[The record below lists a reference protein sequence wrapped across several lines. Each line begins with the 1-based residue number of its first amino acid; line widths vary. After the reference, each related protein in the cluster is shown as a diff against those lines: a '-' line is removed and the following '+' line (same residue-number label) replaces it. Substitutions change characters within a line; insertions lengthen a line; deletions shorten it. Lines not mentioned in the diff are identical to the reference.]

1 MFQSALRVAVGITLF
16 QGCALFLCG
25 FVAAQSMSSTVDAD
39 GPKVV
44 SYEAV
49 QPVLRK
55 HCVGCH
61 NDEQPRG
68 DLSLASLDK
77 IAAGSG
83 SGAVVV
89 PGKLDESPLYLVT
102 AHLDNPKMPPNKP
115 RIPQRELQLI
125 ANWIQTGLVA
135 ELKTDSS
142 KLTIPAESMT
152 RSPAA
157 ASSTTAA
164 STTTPATKTASTD
177 SPGLTELSPFPRRST
192 MATFASH
199 TNLPLVAFPGLQQV
213 MLWDSRANK
222 FADKAIDTKNHD
234 IHQLHFS
241 PDGKQL
247 LIAAG
252 VAGEFGTVLRWDMAS
267 QKFLTPVGK
276 EQDAIQSMDL
286 SVDGKRLALGTTSR
300 KVQIYSTEDGSL
312 LHSLR
317 KHTDWVTSVAWSPDG
332 LLLASGDRFGSIHV
346 WDVAMGSEFTTLR
359 NHIGSVTA
367 LVWSADGDT
376 LHSAGADGFVR
387 VWNLHSQTESTHW
400 SANEKGILGMIS
412 LTGNT
417 LAKSDHLATYGRD
430 KKVLVWDA
438 SGKQQSEIT
447 LDDEVIGLK
456 RLIKDQRAMLI
467 ASDASGI
474 VRQISIDAGKL
485 ALLENIEIPIAPQIA
500 SMPIRKP
507 AAPVRSVSKVREP
520 SMDKSSISDSETVAL
535 IEKTSA
541 PPSGHQANLTSDL
554 EESRRALK
562 SIESAK
568 TQVLES
574 LSQLEESEAR
584 LKQLIA
590 IQEAR
595 IKQLE
600 WYGRKK
606 KD

>member
-1 MFQSALRVAVGITLF
+1 MFQSALRVVGRTLVY
-16 QGCALFLCG
+16 GYSLFLCE

-39 GPKVV
+39 SPKVV

-135 ELKTDSS
+135 ELKADSS

-152 RSPAA
+152 RSPAV

-164 STTTPATKTASTD
+164 STATTVSKD
-177 SPGLTELSPFPRRST
+177 SPGLTELSPLPRRSP
-192 MATFASH
+192 MATFATH
-199 TNLPLVAFPGLQQV
+199 TNLPLVAFPGLRQV

-252 VAGEFGTVLRWDMAS
+252 VAGEFGTVLRWDMSS

-276 EQDAIQSMDL
+276 EQDAIQSIDL

-346 WDVAMGSEFTTLR
+346 WDASTGAEFTTLR

-412 LTGNT
+412 LTGTT
-417 LAKSDHLATYGRD
+417 LAKGDNLATYGRD

-485 ALLENIEIPIAPQIA
+485 ALLENIEIPIAPQMA

-520 SMDKSSISDSETVAL
+520 SMDKSSVSDSETVAL

-600 WYGRKK
+600 WDERKK

>member
-1 MFQSALRVAVGITLF
+1 MFHSVVRGATSI
-16 QGCALFLCG
+16 ALFHGCSLIFCDA
-25 FVAAQSMSSTVDAD
+25 VAAQSMSSTVDND
-39 GPKVV
+39 GLKVV

-83 SGAVVV
+83 SGAVIV
-89 PGKLDESPLYLVT
+89 PGKLEESPLYLVT

-135 ELKTDSS
+135 ELKANGANDSV
-142 KLTIPAESMT
+142 KASMK
-152 RSPAA
+152 PNIDAA
-157 ASSTTAA
+157 TS
-164 STTTPATKTASTD
+164 ATVSID
-177 SPGLTELSPFPRRST
+177 SQGLMKLSPLPRRSP

-199 TNLPLVAFPGLQQV
+199 ADLPLVAFPGLQQV
-213 MLWDSRANK
+213 MLWDSRANT
-222 FADKAIDTKNHD
+222 FAEKAIDTKNHD

-252 VAGEFGTVLRWDMAS
+252 VAGEFGTVLRWDILT
-267 QKFLTPVGK
+267 QKYLTPVGK

-286 SVDGKRLALGTTSR
+286 SADGKRLALGTTSR

-317 KHTDWVTSVAWSPDG
+317 KHTDWVTSAAWSPDG

-346 WDVAMGSEFTTLR
+346 WDASTGSEFTTLR
-359 NHIGSVTA
+359 NHVGSVTA
-367 LVWSADGDT
+367 LVWSSDGDT

-387 VWNLHSQTESTHW
+387 VWDLHSQAESTHW

-412 LTGNT
+412 LKGNA
-417 LAKSDHLATYGRD
+417 LSEGDHLATFGRD
-430 KKVLVWDA
+430 KKILVWDA
-438 SGKQQSEIT
+438 SGKQQSAIT
-447 LDDEVIGLK
+447 LDDEVIGLNK
-456 RLIKDQRAMLI
+456 LIKDQRTMLI
-467 ASDASGI
+467 ASDASGV
-474 VRQISIDAGKL
+474 VRQIAIDNGKL
-485 ALLENIEIPIAPQIA
+485 SLLDDIDIPIAPQMA
-500 SMPIRKP
+500 SMPVRKP
-507 AAPVRSVSKVREP
+507 LAPVRTVSKINKP
-520 SMDKSSISDSETVAL
+520 SIDQDTVSDFASIAMVEKSL
-535 IEKTSA
+535 A
-541 PPSGHQANLTSDL
+541 PIGGLQASLTSDL
-554 EESRRALK
+554 EETRRALK
-562 SIESAK
+562 SIESSK

-600 WYGRKK
+600 WDERKK
-606 KD
+606 RD

>member
-1 MFQSALRVAVGITLF
+1 
-16 QGCALFLCG
+16 
-25 FVAAQSMSSTVDAD
+25 
-39 GPKVV
+39 
-44 SYEAV
+44 
-49 QPVLRK
+49 
-55 HCVGCH
+55 
-61 NDEQPRG
+61 
-68 DLSLASLDK
+68 
-77 IAAGSG
+77 
-83 SGAVVV
+83 
-89 PGKLDESPLYLVT
+89 
-102 AHLDNPKMPPNKP
+102 
-115 RIPQRELQLI
+115 
-125 ANWIQTGLVA
+125 
-135 ELKTDSS
+135 
-142 KLTIPAESMT
+142 
-152 RSPAA
+152 
-157 ASSTTAA
+157 
-164 STTTPATKTASTD
+164 
-177 SPGLTELSPFPRRST
+177 
-192 MATFASH
+192 
-199 TNLPLVAFPGLQQV
+199 

-252 VAGEFGTVLRWDMAS
+252 VAGEFGTVLRWDMSS

-276 EQDAIQSMDL
+276 EQDAIQSIDL

-346 WDVAMGSEFTTLR
+346 WDASTGSEFTTLR
-359 NHIGSVTA
+359 NHIGSVSA

-412 LTGNT
+412 LTGTT
-417 LAKSDHLATYGRD
+417 LAKGDNLATYGRD

-485 ALLENIEIPIAPQIA
+485 ALLENIEIPIAPQMA

-520 SMDKSSISDSETVAL
+520 SMDKSSISDSTSVPL
-535 IEKTSA
+535 IEKTPA

-600 WYGRKK
+600 WDGRKK

>member
-1 MFQSALRVAVGITLF
+1 
-16 QGCALFLCG
+16 
-25 FVAAQSMSSTVDAD
+25 
-39 GPKVV
+39 
-44 SYEAV
+44 
-49 QPVLRK
+49 
-55 HCVGCH
+55 
-61 NDEQPRG
+61 
-68 DLSLASLDK
+68 
-77 IAAGSG
+77 
-83 SGAVVV
+83 
-89 PGKLDESPLYLVT
+89 
-102 AHLDNPKMPPNKP
+102 
-115 RIPQRELQLI
+115 
-125 ANWIQTGLVA
+125 
-135 ELKTDSS
+135 
-142 KLTIPAESMT
+142 
-152 RSPAA
+152 
-157 ASSTTAA
+157 
-164 STTTPATKTASTD
+164 
-177 SPGLTELSPFPRRST
+177 
-192 MATFASH
+192 MATFATH

-252 VAGEFGTVLRWDMAS
+252 VAGEFGTVLRWDMSS

-276 EQDAIQSMDL
+276 EQDAIQSIDL

-346 WDVAMGSEFTTLR
+346 WDASTGAEFTTLR

-412 LTGNT
+412 LTGTT
-417 LAKSDHLATYGRD
+417 LAKGDNLATYGRD

-467 ASDASGI
+467 TSDASGI

-485 ALLENIEIPIAPQIA
+485 ALLENIEIPIAPQMA

-520 SMDKSSISDSETVAL
+520 SMDKSSVSDSETVAL

-600 WYGRKK
+600 WDERKK

>member
-1 MFQSALRVAVGITLF
+1 MFQSALRVVGRTLVY
-16 QGCALFLCG
+16 GYSLFLCE

-39 GPKVV
+39 SPKVV

-135 ELKTDSS
+135 ELKADSS

-152 RSPAA
+152 RSPASV
-157 ASSTTAA
+157 SSTKAPA
-164 STTTPATKTASTD
+164 TTPATTPASTD
-177 SPGLTELSPFPRRST
+177 SQGLTELSPLPRRSP
-192 MATFASH
+192 MATFATH

-252 VAGEFGTVLRWDMAS
+252 VAGEFGTVLRWDMSS

-276 EQDAIQSMDL
+276 EQDAIQSIDL

-346 WDVAMGSEFTTLR
+346 WDASTGAEFTTLR

-412 LTGNT
+412 LTGTT
-417 LAKSDHLATYGRD
+417 LAKGDNLATYGRD
-430 KKVLVWDA
+430 KKVLVWEA

-447 LDDEVIGLK
+447 LDDEVIGLT

-467 ASDASGI
+467 TSDASGI

-485 ALLENIEIPIAPQIA
+485 ALLENIEIPIAPQMA

-520 SMDKSSISDSETVAL
+520 SMDKSSVSDSETVAL

-600 WYGRKK
+600 WDGRKK

>member
-1 MFQSALRVAVGITLF
+1 MFQSALRVVGRTLVY
-16 QGCALFLCG
+16 GYSLFVCE
-25 FVAAQSMSSTVDAD
+25 FVAAQSMSSTVEAD

-89 PGKLDESPLYLVT
+89 SGKLDESPLYLVT

-135 ELKTDSS
+135 ELKADSS
-142 KLTIPAESMT
+142 KLSIPAESMT
-152 RSPAA
+152 RSAAA
-157 ASSTTAA
+157 ASSTTTAA
-164 STTTPATKTASTD
+164 STTTTTSTD
-177 SPGLTELSPFPRRST
+177 SQGLTELSPLPRRSP
-192 MATFASH
+192 MATLATH
-199 TNLPLVAFPGLQQV
+199 TDLPLVAFPGLQQV
-213 MLWDSRANK
+213 MLWDSRTNK
-222 FADKAIDTKNHD
+222 FEDKAIDTKNHD

-252 VAGEFGTVLRWDMAS
+252 VAGEFGTVLRWDMSS

-276 EQDAIQSMDL
+276 EQDAIQSIDL

-346 WDVAMGSEFTTLR
+346 WDASTGSEFTTLR

-417 LAKSDHLATYGRD
+417 LAKSDNLATYGRD

-438 SGKQQSEIT
+438 SGKQQSEVT

-485 ALLENIEIPIAPQIA
+485 SLLESIDMPVAPQMA

-507 AAPVRSVSKVREP
+507 SAPVRSVSKVREP
-520 SMDKSSISDSETVAL
+520 SMDKNSVSDSDSVAL
-535 IEKTSA
+535 IEKTLA
-541 PPSGHQANLTSDL
+541 PPSGRQANLTSDL

-574 LSQLEESEAR
+574 LSHLEESEAR

-600 WYGRKK
+600 WDERKK
-606 KD
+606 RD

>member
-135 ELKTDSS
+135 ELKADSS

-152 RSPAA
+152 RTAA
-157 ASSTTAA
+157 ASSSTTAA
-164 STTTPATKTASTD
+164 STTTTTSTN
-177 SPGLTELSPFPRRST
+177 SPSLTELSPLPRRSP

-199 TNLPLVAFPGLQQV
+199 KDSPLVAFPGLQQV

-222 FADKAIDTKNHD
+222 FVDKAIDTKNHD

-317 KHTDWVTSVAWSPDG
+317 KHTDWVTSVTWSPDG

-346 WDVAMGSEFTTLR
+346 WDASTGSEFTTLR
-359 NHIGSVTA
+359 NHIGSVSA

-387 VWNLHSQTESTHW
+387 VWNLHSQTESAHW

-412 LTGNT
+412 LTGTT
-417 LAKSDHLATYGRD
+417 LAKGDYLATYGRD

-447 LDDEVIGLK
+447 LDDEVINLK

-485 ALLENIEIPIAPQIA
+485 SLLENIDLPIAPQVA

-507 AAPVRSVSKVREP
+507 TAPVRSVSKVRDP
-520 SMDKSSISDSETVAL
+520 AMDKSFISDSATIPSNEKAAL
-535 IEKTSA
+535 SSSERRS
-541 PPSGHQANLTSDL
+541 NLASDL

-600 WYGRKK
+600 WVERKK
-606 KD
+606 RD

>member
-1 MFQSALRVAVGITLF
+1 MFQSALRVVGRTLVY
-16 QGCALFLCG
+16 GYSLFLCE

-39 GPKVV
+39 SPKVV

-135 ELKTDSS
+135 ELKADSS

-152 RSPAA
+152 RSPASV
-157 ASSTTAA
+157 SSTKAPA
-164 STTTPATKTASTD
+164 TTPATTPASTD
-177 SPGLTELSPFPRRST
+177 SQGLTELSPLPRRSP
-192 MATFASH
+192 MATFATH

-252 VAGEFGTVLRWDMAS
+252 VAGEFGTVLRWDMSS

-276 EQDAIQSMDL
+276 EQDAIQSIDL

-346 WDVAMGSEFTTLR
+346 WDASTGSEFTTLR
-359 NHIGSVTA
+359 NHIGSVSA

-387 VWNLHSQTESTHW
+387 VWNLHSQTESAHW

-412 LTGNT
+412 LTGTT
-417 LAKSDHLATYGRD
+417 LAKGDNLATYGRD

-520 SMDKSSISDSETVAL
+520 SMDKSSISDSTSVPL
-535 IEKTSA
+535 IEKTPA

-600 WYGRKK
+600 WDGRKK

>member
-1 MFQSALRVAVGITLF
+1 MFQSALRVVGRTLVY
-16 QGCALFLCG
+16 GYSLFLCE

-39 GPKVV
+39 SPKVV

-135 ELKTDSS
+135 ELKADSS

-152 RSPAA
+152 RSPASV
-157 ASSTTAA
+157 SSTKAPA
-164 STTTPATKTASTD
+164 TTPATTPASTD
-177 SPGLTELSPFPRRST
+177 SQGLTELSPLPRRSP
-192 MATFASH
+192 MATFATH

-252 VAGEFGTVLRWDMAS
+252 VAGEFGTVLRWDMSS

-276 EQDAIQSMDL
+276 EQDAIQSIDL

-346 WDVAMGSEFTTLR
+346 WDASTGAEFTTLR

-412 LTGNT
+412 LTGTT
-417 LAKSDHLATYGRD
+417 LAKGDNLATYGRD

-474 VRQISIDAGKL
+474 VREISIDAGKL

-520 SMDKSSISDSETVAL
+520 SMDKSSISDSTSVPL
-535 IEKTSA
+535 IEKTPA

-600 WYGRKK
+600 WDGRKK

>member
-1 MFQSALRVAVGITLF
+1 MFTSAFRGATSI
-16 QGCALFLCG
+16 ALFHGCSLILCD
-25 FVAAQSMSSTVDAD
+25 VVVAQSMSSTVDSD

-89 PGKLDESPLYLVT
+89 PGKLEESPLYLVT

-125 ANWIQTGLVA
+125 ANWIQTGLVT
-135 ELKTDSS
+135 ELKTNGVKES
-142 KLTIPAESMT
+142 IPAESMK
-152 RSPAA
+152 R
-157 ASSTTAA
+157 STTAA
-164 STTTPATKTASTD
+164 AATTPAASTT
-177 SPGLTELSPFPRRST
+177 STESQGLTELSPLPRRSP
-192 MATFASH
+192 MAAFASH
-199 TNLPLVAFPGLQQV
+199 ADQPMVAFPGLQQV
-213 MLWDSRANK
+213 MLWDSRTNK
-222 FADKAIDTKNHD
+222 FADKAIATTNHD

-252 VAGEFGTVLRWDMAS
+252 VAGEFGTVLRWDMPS

-286 SVDGKRLALGTTSR
+286 SVDGKRLALGTSSR
-300 KVQIYSTEDGSL
+300 NVQIYSTEDGTL

-346 WDVAMGSEFTTLR
+346 WDASTGSEFATLR
-359 NHIGSVTA
+359 NHVGSVTG
-367 LVWSADGDT
+367 LVWSSDGDT

-387 VWNLHSQTESTHW
+387 VWDLHSQTESTYW

-412 LTGNT
+412 LSGNT
-417 LAKSDHLATYGRD
+417 LAKNDYLATYGRD
-430 KKVLVWDA
+430 RKVFVWN
-438 SGKQQSEIT
+438 SVGKQQST
-447 LDDEVIGLK
+447 VALDDEVIGLK
-456 RLIKDQRAMLI
+456 RFVKDQRVMLI

-474 VRQISIDAGKL
+474 VRQISMDAGNL
-485 ALLENIEIPIAPQIA
+485 SLLRNIDMPIAPQMA
-500 SMPIRKP
+500 AMTIRKP
-507 AAPVRSVSKVREP
+507 NAPIRSVSKVREP
-520 SMDKSSISDSETVAL
+520 SIDKVAVSDSASVPL
-535 IEKTSA
+535 VEKSLA
-541 PPSGHQANLTSDL
+541 PVGGLQASLTSDV

-600 WYGRKK
+600 WVGRKK

>member
-1 MFQSALRVAVGITLF
+1 MFQSALRVVGRTLVY
-16 QGCALFLCG
+16 GYSLFLCE

-39 GPKVV
+39 SPKVV

-135 ELKTDSS
+135 ELKADSS

-152 RSPAA
+152 RSPASV
-157 ASSTTAA
+157 SSTKAPA
-164 STTTPATKTASTD
+164 TTPATTPASTD
-177 SPGLTELSPFPRRST
+177 SQGLTELSPLPRRSP
-192 MATFASH
+192 MATFATH

-252 VAGEFGTVLRWDMAS
+252 VAGEFGTVLRWDMSS

-276 EQDAIQSMDL
+276 EQDAIQSIDL

-346 WDVAMGSEFTTLR
+346 WDASTGAEFTTLR

-412 LTGNT
+412 LTGTT
-417 LAKSDHLATYGRD
+417 LAKGDNLATYGRD

-485 ALLENIEIPIAPQIA
+485 ALLENIEIPIAPQMA

-520 SMDKSSISDSETVAL
+520 SMDKSSVSDSETVAL

-600 WYGRKK
+600 WDGRKK

>member
-1 MFQSALRVAVGITLF
+1 MFQSALRVVGRTLVY
-16 QGCALFLCG
+16 GYSLFLCE

-39 GPKVV
+39 SPKVV

-135 ELKTDSS
+135 ELKADSS

-152 RSPAA
+152 RSPASV
-157 ASSTTAA
+157 SSTKAPA
-164 STTTPATKTASTD
+164 TTPATTPASTD
-177 SPGLTELSPFPRRST
+177 SQGLTELSPLPRRSP
-192 MATFASH
+192 MATFATH

-252 VAGEFGTVLRWDMAS
+252 VAGEFGTVLRWDMSS

-276 EQDAIQSMDL
+276 EQDAIQSIDL

-346 WDVAMGSEFTTLR
+346 WDASTGAEFTTLR

-412 LTGNT
+412 LTGTT
-417 LAKSDHLATYGRD
+417 LAKGDNLATYGRD
-430 KKVLVWDA
+430 KKVLVWEA

-467 ASDASGI
+467 TSDASGI

-485 ALLENIEIPIAPQIA
+485 ALLENIEIPIAPQMA

-520 SMDKSSISDSETVAL
+520 SMDKSSVSDSETVAL

-600 WYGRKK
+600 WDGRKK

>member
-1 MFQSALRVAVGITLF
+1 MFQTAVRGAIGI
-16 QGCALFLCG
+16 ALFHGCSSIFCG
-25 FVAAQSMSSTVDAD
+25 VVAAQSMSSTVDND

-77 IAAGSG
+77 IVAGSG
-83 SGAVVV
+83 SGAVIV
-89 PGKLDESPLYLVT
+89 PGKLEESPLYLVT

-135 ELKTDSS
+135 ELKANGENDSV
-142 KLTIPAESMT
+142 KASMKPNT
-152 RSPAA
+152 GE
-157 ASSTTAA
+157 
-164 STTTPATKTASTD
+164 ATSATASIN
-177 SPGLTELSPFPRRST
+177 SQGLMKLSPLPRRAPL
-192 MATFASH
+192 ATFASH
-199 TNLPLVAFPGLQQV
+199 ADLPLVAFPGLQQV
-213 MLWDSRANK
+213 MLWDGRANR
-222 FADKAIDTKNHD
+222 FAEKAIDTRNHD

-252 VAGEFGTVLRWDMAS
+252 VAGDFGTVLRWDMPS

-286 SVDGKRLALGTTSR
+286 SADGKRLALGTTSR

-346 WDVAMGSEFTTLR
+346 WDASTGSEFTTLR
-359 NHIGSVTA
+359 NHVGSVTA

-412 LTGNT
+412 LSGDT
-417 LAKSDHLATYGRD
+417 LATSDYLATFGRD
-430 KKVLVWDA
+430 KKIFVWDTKGNQLSA
-438 SGKQQSEIT
+438 VT
-447 LDDEVIGLK
+447 LDDEVIGL
-456 RLIKDQRAMLI
+456 RRFIKDQQPVLI
-467 ASDASGI
+467 ASDASGVI
-474 VRQISIDAGKL
+474 RRIALEAGKL
-485 ALLENIEIPIAPQIA
+485 SWLEDIELPISSTMA
-500 SMPIRKP
+500 SMLIRKP
-507 AAPVRSVSKVREP
+507 TAPMRSVSKISKP
-520 SMDKSSISDSETVAL
+520 SIDQDTASDVASVAMVEKSLTPAGGL
-535 IEKTSA
+535 
-541 PPSGHQANLTSDL
+541 QASLTSDL
-554 EESRRALK
+554 EETRRALK
-562 SIESAK
+562 SIESSK

-600 WYGRKK
+600 WDERKK
-606 KD
+606 RD

>member
-1 MFQSALRVAVGITLF
+1 
-16 QGCALFLCG
+16 
-25 FVAAQSMSSTVDAD
+25 
-39 GPKVV
+39 
-44 SYEAV
+44 
-49 QPVLRK
+49 
-55 HCVGCH
+55 
-61 NDEQPRG
+61 
-68 DLSLASLDK
+68 
-77 IAAGSG
+77 
-83 SGAVVV
+83 
-89 PGKLDESPLYLVT
+89 
-102 AHLDNPKMPPNKP
+102 
-115 RIPQRELQLI
+115 
-125 ANWIQTGLVA
+125 
-135 ELKTDSS
+135 
-142 KLTIPAESMT
+142 
-152 RSPAA
+152 
-157 ASSTTAA
+157 
-164 STTTPATKTASTD
+164 
-177 SPGLTELSPFPRRST
+177 
-192 MATFASH
+192 
-199 TNLPLVAFPGLQQV
+199 
-213 MLWDSRANK
+213 
-222 FADKAIDTKNHD
+222 
-234 IHQLHFS
+234 
-241 PDGKQL
+241 
-247 LIAAG
+247 
-252 VAGEFGTVLRWDMAS
+252 
-267 QKFLTPVGK
+267 
-276 EQDAIQSMDL
+276 MDL

-346 WDVAMGSEFTTLR
+346 WDASTGAEFTTLR

-474 VRQISIDAGKL
+474 VREISIDAGKL
-485 ALLENIEIPIAPQIA
+485 ALLENIEIPIAPQMA

-520 SMDKSSISDSETVAL
+520 SMDKSSVSDSETVAL

-600 WYGRKK
+600 WDGRKK

>member
-1 MFQSALRVAVGITLF
+1 MFQTAVRGALGI
-16 QGCALFLCG
+16 ALFHGCSSIFCG
-25 FVAAQSMSSTVDAD
+25 VVAAQSMSSTVDND

-77 IAAGSG
+77 IVAGSG
-83 SGAVVV
+83 SGAVIV
-89 PGKLDESPLYLVT
+89 PGKLEESPLYLVT

-135 ELKTDSS
+135 ELKANGANDSVKASMKPNTD
-142 KLTIPAESMT
+142 E
-152 RSPAA
+152 
-157 ASSTTAA
+157 
-164 STTTPATKTASTD
+164 ATSATASID
-177 SPGLTELSPFPRRST
+177 SQGLMKLSPLPRRAP

-199 TNLPLVAFPGLQQV
+199 TDLPLVAFPGLQQV
-213 MLWDSRANK
+213 MLWDSRANR

-234 IHQLHFS
+234 IHQLLFS

-252 VAGEFGTVLRWDMAS
+252 VAGEFGTVLRWDMPS
-267 QKFLTPVGK
+267 QKFLTPFGK

-286 SVDGKRLALGTTSR
+286 SADGKRLALGTTSR
-300 KVQIYSTEDGSL
+300 NVQIYSTEDGSL

-346 WDVAMGSEFTTLR
+346 WDASTGSEFTTLR
-359 NHIGSVTA
+359 NHVGSVTS

-400 SANEKGILGMIS
+400 SANEKEILGMIS
-412 LTGNT
+412 LAGDT
-417 LAKSDHLATYGRD
+417 LATSDYIATFGRD
-430 KKVLVWDA
+430 KKIFVWDTKGNQLSA
-438 SGKQQSEIT
+438 VT
-447 LDDEVIGLK
+447 LDDEVIGL
-456 RLIKDQRAMLI
+456 RRFIKDQQTVLI
-467 ASDASGI
+467 ASDASGVI
-474 VRQISIDAGKL
+474 RRIALEAGKL
-485 ALLENIEIPIAPQIA
+485 SLLEDIELPIASTMA
-500 SMPIRKP
+500 SMLIRKP
-507 AAPVRSVSKVREP
+507 TAPMRSVSKISKP
-520 SMDKSSISDSETVAL
+520 SIDQDTASDVASVAMAEKSLTPAGGL
-535 IEKTSA
+535 
-541 PPSGHQANLTSDL
+541 QASLTNDL
-554 EESRRALK
+554 EETRRALK
-562 SIESAK
+562 NIESSK

-600 WYGRKK
+600 WDERKK
-606 KD
+606 RD

>member
-1 MFQSALRVAVGITLF
+1 MFQSALRVVGRTLVY
-16 QGCALFLCG
+16 GYSLFLCE

-39 GPKVV
+39 SPKVV

-135 ELKTDSS
+135 ELKADSS

-152 RSPAA
+152 RSPASV
-157 ASSTTAA
+157 SSTKAPA
-164 STTTPATKTASTD
+164 TTPATTPASTD
-177 SPGLTELSPFPRRST
+177 SQGLTELSPLPRRSP
-192 MATFASH
+192 MATFATH

-252 VAGEFGTVLRWDMAS
+252 VAGEFGTVLRWDMSS

-276 EQDAIQSMDL
+276 EQDAIQSIDL

-346 WDVAMGSEFTTLR
+346 WDASTGAEFTTLR

-412 LTGNT
+412 LTGTT
-417 LAKSDHLATYGRD
+417 LAKGDNLATYGRD

-467 ASDASGI
+467 TSDASGI

-485 ALLENIEIPIAPQIA
+485 ALLENIEIPIAPQMA

-520 SMDKSSISDSETVAL
+520 SMDKSSVSDSETVAL

-600 WYGRKK
+600 WDERKK